1 MPVIRI
7 FGTDDHGVKTCA
19 HIHGVFPYLYVP
31 YAGDSTANDADRL
44 AYQLAS
50 SLDKAINISLGQANS
65 TTHHIFKI
73 VVVKALYVTVSSVD
87 FI

>member
-7 FGTDDHGVKTCA
+7 FGTDGNGIKTCA
-19 HIHGVFPYLYVP
+19 HIHGIFPYLYIP
-31 YAGDSTANDADRL
+31 YAGGESSAEADRL

-65 TTHHIFKI
+65 STQHIFKI
-73 VVVKALYVTVSSVD
+73 TIVKGL
-87 FI
+87 